1 VDLEQVCAEGV
12 RVSAAQ
18 SKAEAER
25 KPTTTPAERKLI
37 LDALWRYA
45 VGHRRQFW
53 IGITVVFLANIAV
66 LLPPYFIGRA
76 IDALRTGQSQAVVNF
91 GGFTVGTPGP
101 ISTLLLFEFGLAI
114 VLSALFA
121 AAMTLI
127 LRRQLVVASR
137 QIDYEIRRDVFS
149 HLTHLDKY
157 YYDRA
162 RTGDLMNRLTG
173 DLSAVREALG
183 FGVWQVFNVVTVFLA
198 SFVVMFSL
206 SSTLAWLVMAMMPIM
221 IGALMLL
228 AKVMARRYV
237 ALQEQNSSISA
248 KAQENFSGVRVVKGY
263 ALENREIGEYQD
275 LNREL
280 IRRALRLTQVE
291 GPIWSFISLLMG
303 LAYVLVLLVG
313 GRMILGLS
321 SETLTLGQFTQFTLT
336 LERLSWPMLSVGF
349 IVNMTQ
355 RGYSSWVRIYEIFVA
370 KAEVLDTGKLS
381 PQTVRGDLEFRDVS
395 VKFGDKTVLE
405 NLSLKVPAGTTLGIT
420 GPTGSGK
427 TLLGQM
433 VGRLFDP
440 SHGQVLLDGV
450 DLREYDLKPMRA
462 FIGTVPQEPFLFSES
477 IAQNIAFG
485 MGQDQPE
492 VVTGKSVLKAPRLE
506 GERSTV
512 DLERVKDAARLAGLS
527 SDIEDFPNGYETLL
541 GERGVTLSGGQRQRT
556 ALARAIA
563 RDPKILILDDSLSAV
578 DTETEARILNGLRE
592 VQNGK
597 TLLLIGHRVST
608 LRHAD
613 HIIVLKDGGIL
624 EQGSHE
630 DLLARGGH
638 YADLE
643 QKQSLARS
651 LEEDAPV
658 EGVEEIRSSAD

>member
-1 VDLEQVCAEGV
+1 M
-12 RVSAAQ
+12 
-18 SKAEAER
+18 
-25 KPTTTPAERKLI
+25 I
-37 LDALWRYA
+37 LSALWRY
-45 VGHRRQFW
+45 VLGHRRQFLV
-53 IGITVVFLANIAV
+53 GLLVVFLANLSV

-76 IDALRTGQSQAVVNF
+76 IDALRTGQGQGVVNLN
-91 GGFTVGTPGP
+91 GFQIGTTGP
-101 ISTLLLFEFGLAI
+101 VSGTLFVEFGLAI
-114 VLSALFA
+114 VVSALFS

-183 FGVWQVFNVVTVFLA
+183 FGIWQTFNVITVFLA
-198 SFVVMFSL
+198 SFGVMFAL

-228 AKVMARRYV
+228 SKVMARRYV

-248 KAQENFSGVRVVKGY
+248 KAQENFSGVRGVKGY
-263 ALENREIGEYQD
+263 ALEDREIGEYQD

-280 IRRALRLTQVE
+280 IRRALKLTQVE

-321 SETLTLGQFTQFTLT
+321 SETLTLGQFTQFALT

-355 RGYSSWVRIYEIFVA
+355 RGYSSWVRVYEMLIA
-370 KAEVLDTGKLS
+370 KAELKESGKIKA
-381 PQTVRGDLEFRDVS
+381 QTVRGDLEFRDVT
-395 VKFGDKTVLE
+395 VRFGDKSVLE
-405 NLSLKVPAGTTLGIT
+405 GLNLRIPAGTTVGVT

-450 DLREYDLKPMRA
+450 DLREYDLKTMRA
-462 FIGTVPQEPFLFSES
+462 HIGTVPQEPFLFSES

-492 VVTGKSVLKAPRLE
+492 VVTGVSVLKASRVT
-506 GERSTV
+506 GERKEL
-512 DLERVKDAARLAGLS
+512 DLEKVKNAARLAGLAG
-527 SDIEDFPNGYETLL
+527 DVEDFPEGYDTLL

-563 RDPKILILDDSLSAV
+563 RDPKVLILDDSLSAV
-578 DTETEARILNGLRE
+578 DTETEAKVLNGLRE

-597 TLLLIGHRVST
+597 TILLIGHRVST

-613 HIIVLKDGGIL
+613 HIIVLKDGRIL

-630 DLLARGGH
+630 DLLLRGGH

-651 LEEDAPV
+651 LEE
-658 EGVEEIRSSAD
+658 EGVEPVEIRSSAD

>member
-1 VDLEQVCAEGV
+1 M
-12 RVSAAQ
+12 
-18 SKAEAER
+18 
-25 KPTTTPAERKLI
+25 I
-37 LDALWRYA
+37 LSALWRY
-45 VGHRRQFW
+45 VLGHRRQFLV
-53 IGITVVFLANIAV
+53 GLLVVFLANLSV

-76 IDALRTGQSQAVVNF
+76 IDALRTGQGQGVVNLN
-91 GGFTVGTPGP
+91 GFQIGTTGP
-101 ISTLLLFEFGLAI
+101 VSGTLFVEFGLAI
-114 VLSALFA
+114 VVSALFS

-183 FGVWQVFNVVTVFLA
+183 FGIWQTFNVITVFLA
-198 SFVVMFSL
+198 SFGVMFAL

-228 AKVMARRYV
+228 SKVMARRYV

-263 ALENREIGEYQD
+263 ALEDREIGEYQD

-280 IRRALRLTQVE
+280 IRRALKLTQVE

-321 SETLTLGQFTQFTLT
+321 SETLTLGQFTQFALT

-355 RGYSSWVRIYEIFVA
+355 RGYSSWVRVYEMLIA
-370 KAEVLDTGKLS
+370 KAELKESGKIKA
-381 PQTVRGDLEFRDVS
+381 QTVRGDLEFRDVT
-395 VKFGDKTVLE
+395 VRFGDKSVLE
-405 NLSLKVPAGTTLGIT
+405 GLNLKIPAGTTVGVT

-450 DLREYDLKPMRA
+450 DLREYDLKTMRA
-462 FIGTVPQEPFLFSES
+462 HIGTVPQEPFLFSES

-492 VVTGKSVLKAPRLE
+492 VVTGVSVLKASRVT
-506 GERSTV
+506 GERKEL
-512 DLERVKDAARLAGLS
+512 DLEKVKNAARLAGLAG
-527 SDIEDFPNGYETLL
+527 DVEDFPEGYDTLL

-563 RDPKILILDDSLSAV
+563 RDPKVLILDDSLSAV
-578 DTETEARILNGLRE
+578 DTETEAKVLNGLRE

-597 TLLLIGHRVST
+597 TILLIGHRVST

-613 HIIVLKDGGIL
+613 HIIVLKDGRIL

-630 DLLARGGH
+630 DLLLRGGH

-651 LEEDAPV
+651 LEEEGAV
-658 EGVEEIRSSAD
+658 EGVKIRSSAD

>member
-1 VDLEQVCAEGV
+1 M
-12 RVSAAQ
+12 
-18 SKAEAER
+18 
-25 KPTTTPAERKLI
+25 I
-37 LDALWRYA
+37 LSALWRY
-45 VGHRRQFW
+45 VLGHRRQFLV
-53 IGITVVFLANIAV
+53 GLLVVFLANLSV

-76 IDALRTGQSQAVVNF
+76 IDALRTGQGQGVVNLN
-91 GGFTVGTPGP
+91 GFQIGTTGP
-101 ISTLLLFEFGLAI
+101 VSGTLFVEFGLAI
-114 VLSALFA
+114 VVSALFS

-183 FGVWQVFNVVTVFLA
+183 FGIWQTFNVITVFLA
-198 SFVVMFSL
+198 SFGVMFAL

-228 AKVMARRYV
+228 SKVMARRYV

-263 ALENREIGEYQD
+263 ALEDREIGEYQD

-280 IRRALRLTQVE
+280 IRRALKLTQVE

-321 SETLTLGQFTQFTLT
+321 SETLTLGQFTQFALT

-355 RGYSSWVRIYEIFVA
+355 RGYSSWVRVYEMLIA
-370 KAEVLDTGKLS
+370 KAELKESGKIKA
-381 PQTVRGDLEFRDVS
+381 QTVRGDLEFRDVT
-395 VKFGDKTVLE
+395 VRFGDKSVLE
-405 NLSLKVPAGTTLGIT
+405 GLKLKIPAGTTVGVT

-450 DLREYDLKPMRA
+450 DLREYDLKTMRA
-462 FIGTVPQEPFLFSES
+462 HIGTVPQEPFLFSES

-492 VVTGKSVLKAPRLE
+492 VVTGVSVLKASRVT
-506 GERSTV
+506 GERKEL
-512 DLERVKDAARLAGLS
+512 DLEKVKNAARLAGLAG
-527 SDIEDFPNGYETLL
+527 DVEDFPEGYDTLL

-563 RDPKILILDDSLSAV
+563 RDPKVLILDDSLSAV
-578 DTETEARILNGLRE
+578 DTETEAKVLN
-592 VQNGK
+592 
-597 TLLLIGHRVST
+597 
-608 LRHAD
+608 
-613 HIIVLKDGGIL
+613 
-624 EQGSHE
+624 
-630 DLLARGGH
+630 
-638 YADLE
+638 
-643 QKQSLARS
+643 
-651 LEEDAPV
+651 
-658 EGVEEIRSSAD
+658 

>member
-1 VDLEQVCAEGV
+1 MTATQTKPEE
-12 RVSAAQ
+12 
-18 SKAEAER
+18 KR
-25 KPTTTPAERKLI
+25 KPETTPAERKLI
-37 LDALWRYA
+37 LSALWRY
-45 VGHRRQFW
+45 VLGHRRQFLV
-53 IGITVVFLANIAV
+53 GLLVVFLANLSV

-76 IDALRTGQSQAVVNF
+76 IDALRTGQGQGVVNLN
-91 GGFTVGTPGP
+91 GFQIGTTGP
-101 ISTLLLFEFGLAI
+101 VSGTLFVEFGLAI
-114 VLSALFA
+114 VVSALFS

-183 FGVWQVFNVVTVFLA
+183 FGIWQTFNVITVFLA
-198 SFVVMFSL
+198 SFGVMFAL

-228 AKVMARRYV
+228 SKVMARRYV

-248 KAQENFSGVRVVKGY
+248 KAQENFSGVRGVKGY
-263 ALENREIGEYQD
+263 ALEDREIGEYQD

-280 IRRALRLTQVE
+280 IRRALKLTQVE

-321 SETLTLGQFTQFTLT
+321 SETLTLGQFTQFALT

-355 RGYSSWVRIYEIFVA
+355 RGYSSWVRVYEMLIA
-370 KAEVLDTGKLS
+370 KAELKESGKIKA
-381 PQTVRGDLEFRDVS
+381 QTVRGDLEFRDVT
-395 VKFGDKTVLE
+395 VRFGDKSVLE
-405 NLSLKVPAGTTLGIT
+405 GLNLRIPAGTTVGVT

-440 SHGQVLLDGV
+440 SQGQVLLDGV
-450 DLREYDLKPMRA
+450 DLREYDLKTMRA
-462 FIGTVPQEPFLFSES
+462 HIGTVPQEPFLFSES

-492 VVTGKSVLKAPRLE
+492 VVTGVSVLKASRVT
-506 GERSTV
+506 GERKEL
-512 DLERVKDAARLAGLS
+512 DLEKVKNAARLAGLAG
-527 SDIEDFPNGYETLL
+527 DVEDFPEGYDTLL

-563 RDPKILILDDSLSAV
+563 RDPKVLILDDSLSAV
-578 DTETEARILNGLRE
+578 DTETEAKVLNGLRE

-597 TLLLIGHRVST
+597 TILLIGHRVST

-613 HIIVLKDGGIL
+613 HIIVLKDGRIL

-630 DLLARGGH
+630 DLLLRGGH

-651 LEEDAPV
+651 LEEEGAV
-658 EGVEEIRSSAD
+658 EGVKIRSSAD

>member
-1 VDLEQVCAEGV
+1 M
-12 RVSAAQ
+12 
-18 SKAEAER
+18 
-25 KPTTTPAERKLI
+25 I
-37 LDALWRYA
+37 LSALWRY
-45 VGHRRQFW
+45 VLGHRRQFLV
-53 IGITVVFLANIAV
+53 GLLVVFLANLSV

-76 IDALRTGQSQAVVNF
+76 IDALRTGQGQGVVNLN
-91 GGFTVGTPGP
+91 GFQIGTTGP
-101 ISTLLLFEFGLAI
+101 VSGTLFVEFGLAI
-114 VLSALFA
+114 VVSALFS

-183 FGVWQVFNVVTVFLA
+183 FGIWQTFNVITVFLA
-198 SFVVMFSL
+198 SFGVMFAL

-228 AKVMARRYV
+228 SKVMARRYV

-263 ALENREIGEYQD
+263 ALEDREIGEYQD

-280 IRRALRLTQVE
+280 IRRALKLTQVE

-321 SETLTLGQFTQFTLT
+321 SETLTLGQFTQFALT

-355 RGYSSWVRIYEIFVA
+355 RGYSSWVRVYEMLIA
-370 KAEVLDTGKLS
+370 KAELKESGKIKA
-381 PQTVRGDLEFRDVS
+381 QTVRGDLEFRDVT
-395 VKFGDKTVLE
+395 VKFGDKSVLE
-405 NLSLKVPAGTTLGIT
+405 GLNLKIPAGTTVGVT

-450 DLREYDLKPMRA
+450 DLREYDLKTMRA
-462 FIGTVPQEPFLFSES
+462 HIGTVPQEPFLFSES

-492 VVTGKSVLKAPRLE
+492 VVTGVSVLKASRVT
-506 GERSTV
+506 GERKEL
-512 DLERVKDAARLAGLS
+512 DLEKVKNAARLAGLAG
-527 SDIEDFPNGYETLL
+527 DVEDFPEGYDTLL

-563 RDPKILILDDSLSAV
+563 RDPKVLILDDSLSAV
-578 DTETEARILNGLRE
+578 DTETEAKVLNGLRE

-597 TLLLIGHRVST
+597 TILLIGHRVST

-613 HIIVLKDGGIL
+613 HIIVLKDGRIL

-630 DLLARGGH
+630 DLLLRGGH

-651 LEEDAPV
+651 LEEEGAV
-658 EGVEEIRSSAD
+658 EGVKIRSSAD

>member
-1 VDLEQVCAEGV
+1 M
-12 RVSAAQ
+12 
-18 SKAEAER
+18 
-25 KPTTTPAERKLI
+25 
-37 LDALWRYA
+37 
-45 VGHRRQFW
+45 
-53 IGITVVFLANIAV
+53 VFLANLSV

-76 IDALRTGQSQAVVNF
+76 IDALRTGQGQGVVNLN
-91 GGFTVGTPGP
+91 GFQIGTTGP
-101 ISTLLLFEFGLAI
+101 VSGTLFVEFGLAI
-114 VLSALFA
+114 VVSALFS

-183 FGVWQVFNVVTVFLA
+183 FGIWQTFNVITVFLA
-198 SFVVMFSL
+198 SFGVMFAL

-228 AKVMARRYV
+228 SKVMARRYV

-263 ALENREIGEYQD
+263 ALEDREIGEYQD

-280 IRRALRLTQVE
+280 IRRALKLTQVE

-321 SETLTLGQFTQFTLT
+321 SETLTLGQFTQFALT

-355 RGYSSWVRIYEIFVA
+355 RGYSSWVRVYEMLIA
-370 KAEVLDTGKLS
+370 KAELKESGKIKA
-381 PQTVRGDLEFRDVS
+381 QTVRGDLEFRDVT
-395 VKFGDKTVLE
+395 VRFGDKSVLE
-405 NLSLKVPAGTTLGIT
+405 GLNLKIPAGTTVGVT

-450 DLREYDLKPMRA
+450 DLREYDLKTMRA
-462 FIGTVPQEPFLFSES
+462 HIGTVPQEPFLFSES

-492 VVTGKSVLKAPRLE
+492 VVTGVSVLKASRVT
-506 GERSTV
+506 GERKEL
-512 DLERVKDAARLAGLS
+512 DLEKVKNAARLAGLAG
-527 SDIEDFPNGYETLL
+527 DVEDFPEGYDTLL

-563 RDPKILILDDSLSAV
+563 RDPKVLILDDSLSAV
-578 DTETEARILNGLRE
+578 DTETEAKVLNGLRE

-597 TLLLIGHRVST
+597 TILLIGHRVST

-613 HIIVLKDGGIL
+613 HIIVLKDGRIL

-630 DLLARGGH
+630 DLLLRGGH

-651 LEEDAPV
+651 LEEEGAV
-658 EGVEEIRSSAD
+658 EGVKIRSSAD

>member
-1 VDLEQVCAEGV
+1 M
-12 RVSAAQ
+12 
-18 SKAEAER
+18 
-25 KPTTTPAERKLI
+25 
-37 LDALWRYA
+37 
-45 VGHRRQFW
+45 
-53 IGITVVFLANIAV
+53 VFLANLSV

-76 IDALRTGQSQAVVNF
+76 IDALRTGQGQGVVNLN
-91 GGFTVGTPGP
+91 GFQIGTTGP
-101 ISTLLLFEFGLAI
+101 VSGTLFVEFGLAI
-114 VLSALFA
+114 VVSALFS

-183 FGVWQVFNVVTVFLA
+183 FGIWQTFNVITVFLA
-198 SFVVMFSL
+198 SFGVMFAL

-228 AKVMARRYV
+228 SKVMARRYV

-263 ALENREIGEYQD
+263 ALEDREIGEYQD

-280 IRRALRLTQVE
+280 IRRALKLTQVE

-321 SETLTLGQFTQFTLT
+321 SETLTLGQFTQFALT

-355 RGYSSWVRIYEIFVA
+355 RGYSSWVRVYEMLIA
-370 KAEVLDTGKLS
+370 KAELKESGKIKA
-381 PQTVRGDLEFRDVS
+381 QTVRGDLEFRDVT
-395 VKFGDKTVLE
+395 VRFGDKSVLE
-405 NLSLKVPAGTTLGIT
+405 GLNLKIPAGTTVGVT

-450 DLREYDLKPMRA
+450 DLREYDLKTMRA
-462 FIGTVPQEPFLFSES
+462 HIGTVPQEPFLFSES

-492 VVTGKSVLKAPRLE
+492 VVTGVSVLKASRVT
-506 GERSTV
+506 GERKEL
-512 DLERVKDAARLAGLS
+512 DLEKVKNAARLAGLAG
-527 SDIEDFPNGYETLL
+527 DVEDFPEGYNTLL

-563 RDPKILILDDSLSAV
+563 RDPKVLILDDSLSAV
-578 DTETEARILNGLRE
+578 DTETEAKVLNGLRE

-597 TLLLIGHRVST
+597 TILLIGHRVST

-613 HIIVLKDGGIL
+613 HIIVLKDGRIL

-630 DLLARGGH
+630 DLLLRGGH

-651 LEEDAPV
+651 LEEEGAV
-658 EGVEEIRSSAD
+658 EGVKIRSSAD